1 MIQIG
6 YSRYK
11 YDFFVYYR
19 VFEDDSYIFLM
30 LYVDNMLVA
39 IKNINK
45 VDRLKLLLSI
55 KFDMKDQEQL
65 RRFFAWRSVKIERPK
80 NYGYLRKII

>member
-39 IKNINK
+39 VKNINK
-45 VDRLKLLLSI
+45 VDRLKLLLRI
-55 KFDMKDQEQL
+55 KFDMKD
-65 RRFFAWRSVKIERPK
+65 
-80 NYGYLRKII
+80 